1 MRKNTVTS
9 LLCPFSLI
17 PMCFGAGLHVLKCS
31 SAFLMF
37 ALCVHCTVVTALPI
51 STTVYLE
58 LGKRVLL
65 GMNSALCCL
74 AS

>member
-1 MRKNTVTS
+1 M
-9 LLCPFSLI
+9 

-37 ALCVHCTVVTALPI
+37 ALWVHCEVVTALP
-51 STTVYLE
+51 SRMTVYLE
-58 LGKRVLL
+58 LGKRVFR
-65 GMNSALCCL
+65 GVNSALCCR